1 MSHGKTITTYL
12 IDGKLKGP
20 RYVKFNETSH
30 YLYILPREMAS
41 KLSTAQDDFPEYATS
56 GFYILT
62 GTENGNPKAYIG
74 QSNKC
79 KHRISQH
86 DKKISWWDTAYVYVS
101 KTIGELDATT
111 IQYLEAKNIAD
122 AKDVGNNVTFDNANS
137 PTIPHLSKDQ
147 EATIKHYYEE
157 AKMLLEFAGCGV
169 FVKAEKQE
177 GDIYFI
183 NAPMKGVAARGEYI
197 ASTGEVKVLKDSV
210 VDPDCAPSFRGKEKR
225 MQQLAELTVIKNGKL
240 TLTKDK
246 IFPSPSAASNF
257 VLGRPSN
264 GLTNWK
270 KENGETLKE
279 KMK

>member
-1 MSHGKTITTYL
+1 M
-12 IDGKLKGP
+12 DGSLKGP
-20 RYVKFNETSH
+20 RYIHSEDGRLRLFV
-30 YLYILPREMAS
+30 LPRDITT
-41 KLSTAQDDFPEYATS
+41 KLSTKEYPEYDTPCV
-56 GFYILT
+56 YVLT
-62 GTENGNPKAYIG
+62 GEDNGKKSYIG
-74 QSNKC
+74 QSNAFKNRAVNH
-79 KHRISQH
+79 KT
-86 DKKISWWDTAYVYVS
+86 KKEFWDTAYVIVA
-101 KTIGELDATT
+101 KANTGFDANA
-111 IQYLEAKNIAD
+111 INYLESKSIEEAKL
-122 AKDVGNNVTFDNANS
+122 VGNDIASDNKTN
-137 PTIPHLSKDQ
+137 PKIQNLP
-147 EATIKHYYEE
+147 KHQIAPLEVYYEE

-225 MQQLAELTVIKNGKL
+225 MQQLAELTVLKNGKL
-240 TLTKDK
+240 TLTKDMV
-246 IFPSPSAASNF
+246 FPSPSAASNF